1 MEVENIRG
9 AISDEEFGS
18 ASVDADHTAP
28 REHEVQIGNQT
39 LKSPVPKDVLIT
51 VREYIGEKT
60 ESWLSFTQVIELARL
75 IK

>member
-9 AISDEEFGS
+9 AISDDEFGL
-18 ASVDADHTAP
+18 ASMDANHTAP

-39 LKSPVPKDVLIT
+39 LKSPVPKDVLIA
-51 VREYIGEKT
+51 VREYIGNRT
-60 ESWLSFTQVIELARL
+60 QNWLSFTQVIELARL